1 MKTQRLKADEMT
13 VTWNNRNLASVMYL
27 AGTEGDGS
35 LWAVSKTLI
44 YSPAPEWTGRHISA
58 YSKSKFNHHWPSGPL
73 FSPCS
78 DSNTESLEW
87 SDFTAEFHWHP
98 SLPMYSAVGFPQ
110 LIHQQSHFPCEKWEW
125 ERKVNSCINSNP
137 LLGVWKGVVENPSF
151 YSSLLFSLEYA
162 MFCEICSAKRL
173 QRGERKCIGRKER
186 CKVKPEP
193 DKKKKNCLNIGIWI
207 ILSERE
213 KGN

>member
-1 MKTQRLKADEMT
+1 MNWKAYFSLQQ
-13 VTWNNRNLASVMYL
+13 VKVQSSLAFRTSIQSLFRFKYRIFGVIWLYCWISL
-27 AGTEGDGS
+27 A
-35 LWAVSKTLI
+35 
-44 YSPAPEWTGRHISA
+44 
-58 YSKSKFNHHWPSGPL
+58 
-73 FSPCS
+73 
-78 DSNTESLEW
+78 
-87 SDFTAEFHWHP
+87 P